1 MKVKEGLDQF
11 LRVCIALLMGVMV
24 VNVTWQ
30 VFSRYILGDPSSFT
44 DELARYSMIWLGLL
58 GAAYVSG
65 KNGHLAIDILT
76 AQLQGKKLKYLQLF
90 IHGLVIFF
98 GIAALVWGGGNLVY
112 ISQLLQQKSATL
124 QVPLSWIYGV
134 VPISGLMVVFYHG
147 FHISELLKN
156 KE

>member
-1 MKVKEGLDQF
+1 MKLKQGLDQF
-11 LRVCIALLMGVMV
+11 LRVSIALLMGVMV
-24 VNVTWQ
+24 LNVTWQ
-30 VFSRYILGDPSSFT
+30 VFSRYVLGDPSSFT

-65 KNGHLAIDILT
+65 KNGHLAIDVFT
-76 AQLQGKKLKYLQLF
+76 AQLHGKKLRNLQLF
-90 IHGLVIFF
+90 IHGMVIFF
-98 GIAALVWGGGNLVY
+98 SLAVLIWGGGNLVF

-134 VPISGLMVVFYHG
+134 VPVSGLLVVFYHG

-156 KE
+156 KV